1 MARFARRKRV
11 GLGAGGG
18 RGGAIT
24 GLRRR
29 TQRLSDGGARR
40 LRVRLHEDQR
50 GDAAGIGEVLLL
62 HRHDR
67 IDPALRSLCRSRN
80 LLEHS
85 AGAGRFRTMFQSPAP
100 IAARERPGHY
110 GTAMIFKLAEAAERS
125 WCRLDGHN
133 LPPKLIL
140 GVNIAS
146 SSRCRLIPS
155 VTNFDNSSIG
165 NDRCR
170 SDESFLRVGSVALG
184 ASTSTTTWA

>member
-110 GTAMIFKLAEAAERS
+110 GTAMIFKLGGRRENVSTVTPAAQIDPWSEHRKFKP
-125 WCRLDGHN
+125 
-133 LPPKLIL
+133 LPPD
-140 GVNIAS
+140 
-146 SSRCRLIPS
+146 S
-155 VTNFDNSSIG
+155 V
-165 NDRCR
+165 RH
-170 SDESFLRVGSVALG
+170 EL
-184 ASTSTTTWA
+184 